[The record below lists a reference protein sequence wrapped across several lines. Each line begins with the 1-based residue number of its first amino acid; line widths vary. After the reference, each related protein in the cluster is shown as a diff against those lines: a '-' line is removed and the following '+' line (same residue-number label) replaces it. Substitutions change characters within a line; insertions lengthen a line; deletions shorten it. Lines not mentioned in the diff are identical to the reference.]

1 MKTVD
6 NVATKQAIQLHKQV
20 QYFDG
25 EDHTAD
31 DYDDADDDNDPNV
44 EYEQRIL

>member
-1 MKTVD
+1 
-6 NVATKQAIQLHKQV
+6 V

-31 DYDDADDDNDPNV
+31 DHDDADDDNDPNV
-44 EYEQRIL
+44 EYE